1 LSSERWSPNSDIR
14 GFVSIL
20 IEIIVGHPVIL
31 SGVEQCEVT
40 LPRDVPVFV
49 SELIESGQSR
59 EWRIGHSFND
69 IFEILKTNDFEIVS
83 GVDSADVLAFVDW
96 VESNE

>member
-1 LSSERWSPNSDIR
+1 LSSGGWSLNSDIR

-20 IEIIVGHPVIL
+20 IEIIIGHPVIL
-31 SGVEQCEVT
+31 SRVEQ
-40 LPRDVPVFV
+40 DN
-49 SELIESGQSR
+49 
-59 EWRIGHSFND
+59 RIFG
-69 IFEILKTNDFEIVS
+69 ILKKIDFGIVS